1 MKSNVDKRDAR
12 KHLGFNLIRISP
24 ELSIDQITI
33 PLINCFKI
41 FNNRVSIAVRQDNY
55 NIHNSIVVQ
64 GHELE
69 LATKRDLKCL
79 L

>member
-12 KHLGFNLIRISP
+12 KHLDCNLLRISP

-41 FNNRVSIAVRQDNY
+41 FNNRVLIAVRQDSY
-55 NIHNSIVVQ
+55 NIHNSIVVYK
-64 GHELE
+64 HELE
-69 LATKRDLKCL
+69 LATKRDLF
-79 L
+79 